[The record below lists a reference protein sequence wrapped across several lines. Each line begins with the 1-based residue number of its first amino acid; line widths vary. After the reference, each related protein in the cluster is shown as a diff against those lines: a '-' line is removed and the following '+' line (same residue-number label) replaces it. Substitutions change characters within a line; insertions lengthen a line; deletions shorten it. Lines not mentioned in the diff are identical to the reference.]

1 MLGVVL
7 LVVAVAAAALVVSWC
22 VSRARRLDRLH
33 VRLDAARAALGGALE
48 RRAAVAVRIA
58 DGAPPPAPARPRD
71 PADTTPLPAVPPDAV
86 PLLRAAALSA
96 RRGAR
101 PAGAALGEVAGREDA
116 ESALTRALA
125 TVDRGRLGPR
135 VHEELV
141 DAEQLVVLAR
151 RVHNDAVRDTLA
163 LRSRRLVRWLRLAGT
178 APEPVYFDI
187 AEPEPDR
194 FPFARPESADGAPE
208 GRDRSRTL
216 G

>member
-1 MLGVVL
+1 MLL
-7 LVVAVAAAALVVSWC
+7 AVAAVVIALVVSWC

-33 VRLDAARAALGGALE
+33 VRLDAARAALDAALG
-48 RRAAVAVRIA
+48 RRAAVAVRVA
-58 DGAPPPAPARPRD
+58 DGGSTPAAPSVPSAQTRAAAD
-71 PADTTPLPAVPPDAV
+71 PAVTAPLPALPADAV
-86 PLLRAAALSA
+86 PALRAAATDPA
-96 RRGAR
+96 RHA
-101 PAGAALGEVAGREDA
+101 AGIDEREDA

-125 TVDRGRLGPR
+125 RVDRPRLPR
-135 VHEELV
+135 AVHEELV

-178 APEPVYFDI
+178 APEPRYFDI

-194 FPFARPESADGAPE
+194 YGYLAVVVTGGASEAP
-208 GRDRSRTL
+208 DPSRTL